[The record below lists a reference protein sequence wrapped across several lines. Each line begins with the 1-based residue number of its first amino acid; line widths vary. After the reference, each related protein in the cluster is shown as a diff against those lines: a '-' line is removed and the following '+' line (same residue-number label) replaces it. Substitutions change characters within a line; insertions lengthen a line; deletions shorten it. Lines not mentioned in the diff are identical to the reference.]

1 MGNRYSQESV
11 SPLPHLPFELL
22 RLIAKFVNENDPPRC
37 PHHGILRRQRGDV
50 ISLSLVNKAFRQA
63 CIESGLFTNLKPY
76 RIHNSRA
83 VAAAFLQS
91 LVVEHKGY
99 RQLMKVDSLCI
110 DFTAPKTWFFCVRI
124 LQYYPDVPELCFRGG
139 GELPQ
144 DANFELLDNGCRHFG
159 GHSLV
164 LRDLYISNRVYQV
177 LRNLP
182 LQKITNIE
190 VHAGN
195 LGAIDVLYTMS
206 FPNLKTATISLNNNH
221 WRETLHSFHHHFL
234 EVSRGVSKLDLLFCW
249 QGTKKLVPWPQ
260 STADPH
266 HYELR
271 YPLAW
276 YELKVYLRRLRM
288 NVLAEL
294 LVVEDFTSDWMK
306 SCREQVVREA
316 ELMGSLKPSFPL
328 RQLRYLGKA
337 KQQCR
342 FHEKRSGMAVRM
354 TFV

>member
-22 RLIAKFVNENDPPRC
+22 CLVAKFVNENDPPRC
-37 PHHGILRRQRGDV
+37 PHHGILRRQRGDL

-63 CIESGLFTNLKPY
+63 CIESGLFTNLKPH
-76 RIHNSRA
+76 RIHNSRTA
-83 VAAAFLQS
+83 AAAFLQS
-91 LVVEHKGY
+91 LAVEHKGH

-110 DFTAPKTWFFCVRI
+110 DLTAPKTWFFCVRI

-139 GELPQ
+139 SEVPQ
-144 DANFELLDNGCRHFG
+144 DADFDLLDKGCQRFR

-164 LRDLYISNRVYQV
+164 LRDLYISTHVYHALNN
-177 LRNLP
+177 LR

-195 LGAIDVLYTMS
+195 LGANDALHRMS
-206 FPNLKTATISLNNNH
+206 FPNLKTATISLNSKD
-221 WRETLHSFHHHFL
+221 WKETMYSFHHYFL
-234 EVSRGVSKLDLLFCW
+234 EASRGVSKLDFLYCW
-249 QGTKKLVPWPQ
+249 QGTKKWVPWSQ
-260 STADPH
+260 TSADLP
-266 HYELR
+266 YG
-271 YPLAW
+271 LAW
-276 YELKVYLRRLRM
+276 YGMKVYLRSLHM

-294 LVVEDFTSDWMK
+294 QVGDFTRDWMK
-306 SCREQVVREA
+306 SCREQVIREA

-328 RQLRYLGKA
+328 RRLRYLGKA
-337 KQQCR
+337 KQEYR
-342 FHEKRSGMAVRM
+342 FHEKRSGLAVRM